1 MKKGYL
7 IPIILGLS
15 ILSGCG
21 NNPPSADLTNNGNTD
36 ISSGR
41 AEIYELIIEETNE
54 SPSVESV
61 EDSALPIVTESC
73 YETTTDYTYPTAQTE
88 TAVITEAA
96 NSTESTLTAIN
107 EDNNTKPH
115 ETKKSKP
122 VTIKEEPGTQ
132 NSEIIHEYTGDN
144 AEASLPLII
153 EDYEPPV
160 TSPDTAGTSAET
172 VTAVSTSQTYYI
184 PIITS
189 EMTDHGGSETTT
201 ANNGYTNTEVIE
213 LPIIRD

>member
-15 ILSGCG
+15 ILSGCV
-21 NNPPSADLTNNGNTD
+21 NNPSSADLTNNGNTD

-41 AEIYELIIEETNE
+41 AESFEETNE

-73 YETTTDYTYPTAQTE
+73 YETTTAYTYPTAQTE
-88 TAVITEAA
+88 ATVITEEA
-96 NSTESTLTAIN
+96 NLTESTLTAIN

>member
-21 NNPPSADLTNNGNTD
+21 NNPSSADLTNNGNTD

-54 SPSVESV
+54 GLSV
-61 EDSALPIVTESC
+61 DNRDNSALPIMTESRI
-73 YETTTDYTYPTAQTE
+73 ETTTDYTYPTAQTE

-107 EDNNTKPH
+107 ENNTKPH

-132 NSEIIHEYTGDN
+132 NSEIIHEYTGNN

-172 VTAVSTSQTYYI
+172 VT
-184 PIITS
+184 IITS
-189 EMTDHGGSETTT
+189 EITDHGGSETTT
-201 ANNGYTNTEVIE
+201 ANNAYTNNEVIE
-213 LPIIRD
+213 LPIIWD